1 MELNDLTEQIIERV
15 YHGAILHDDPYTQE
29 RIVASDVYNLLQE
42 WEDERVHARITLL
55 EEKLE
60 GLGVKI

>member
-1 MELNDLTEQIIERV
+1 MEISEIVEQILDRV

>member
-42 WEDERVHARITLL
+42 WDDERVHSRITLL

-60 GLGVKI
+60 WLGVKI

>member
-1 MELNDLTEQIIERV
+1 MELNDLTEQILDRV

-42 WEDERVHARITLL
+42 WDDERVHSRITLL

>member
-42 WEDERVHARITLL
+42 WDDERVHARITLL

-60 GLGVKI
+60 GLGAKI

>member
-42 WEDERVHARITLL
+42 WDDERVHSRISLL
-55 EEKLE
+55 EENLE